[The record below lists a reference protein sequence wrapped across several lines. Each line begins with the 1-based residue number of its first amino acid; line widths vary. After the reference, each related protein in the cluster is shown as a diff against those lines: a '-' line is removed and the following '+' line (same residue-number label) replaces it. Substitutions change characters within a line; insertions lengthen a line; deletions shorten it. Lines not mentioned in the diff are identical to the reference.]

1 MTPFVAFGYRKT
13 KTDKHKLEIDPSAG
27 SVVQDIFKMKLRG
40 MSQDAIAN
48 RLNELGILSPFEYK
62 ISSGSHYET
71 LASGRKNRHFGVLL
85 QSVGYWKT
93 RFISEILCREKGQH
107 RTIK

>member
-48 RLNELGILSPFEYK
+48 RLKMCI
-62 ISSGSHYET
+62 
-71 LASGRKNRHFGVLL
+71 RDR
-85 QSVGYWKT
+85 QSVVQR
-93 RFISEILCREKGQH
+93 RFCVDEKN
-107 RTIK
+107 KPC

>member
-40 MSQDAIAN
+40 MSPVSYTHLDV
-48 RLNELGILSPFEYK
+48 YK
-62 ISSGSHYET
+62 RQ
-71 LASGRKNRHFGVLL
+71 GRKL
-85 QSVGYWKT
+85 SVY
-93 RFISEILCREKGQH
+93 F
-107 RTIK
+107 TIYQ

>member
-27 SVVQDIFKMKLRG
+27 SVVQDIFKMKLQG

-48 RLNELGILSPFEYK
+48 RLN
-62 ISSGSHYET
+62 
-71 LASGRKNRHFGVLL
+71 
-85 QSVGYWKT
+85 
-93 RFISEILCREKGQH
+93 
-107 RTIK
+107 

>member
-27 SVVQDIFKMKLRG
+27 SVVQDIFKMKLQG

-71 LASGRKNRHFGVLL
+71 GFRQKEHFGVPLR
-85 QSVGYWKT
+85 SAGYWKT

>member
-40 MSQDAIAN
+40 AN
-48 RLNELGILSPFEYK
+48 
-62 ISSGSHYET
+62 SGSSDH
-71 LASGRKNRHFGVLL
+71 AFR
-85 QSVGYWKT
+85 
-93 RFISEILCREKGQH
+93 
-107 RTIK
+107 